1 MADPRQQWDFK
12 NPNSPRAAYE
22 CDLMGDCLL
31 LARRLDAYIASADGR
46 PEGIKKR
53 MLAHAAR
60 TLEFMR
66 GRFTDIELR
75 MQAVTK
81 GVPNEKLGY
90 VKPYAHLE
98 QHGRVIES
106 VASISEHGIEDV
118 LDDPEDLGDGSDD

>member
-31 LARRLDAYIASADGR
+31 LARRLDAYVASADGR
-46 PEGIKKR
+46 PEGIRKR

-75 MQAVTK
+75 MEAVRK
-81 GVPNEKLGY
+81 EVPNERLGNC
-90 VKPYAHLE
+90 KPYAHLE

-106 VASISEHGIEDV
+106 VAAISKDGIEDV
-118 LDDPEDLGDGSDD
+118 LDDPEHLEDGPDD